1 MKNKISTAEMMEKE
15 SISKVLLKLSVP
27 AIIAMLIN
35 AIYNIVD
42 TMFVGMLNNTS
53 AIAAVSIVYPLFM
66 FIGAIGVMFGAGG
79 ASYLSRLLGEKKK
92 EEADRTLTSTIVIGC
107 IFSLI
112 FTVICIIFL
121 EQFLLMYGATETT
134 MPYAKEYG
142 YTIVAGSIFTI
153 GTGIMSNTIRAEGNS
168 KYSMIATCI
177 GGVINI
183 ILDPIFMFK
192 FGMGIKG
199 AAVATVISQLV
210 SFIFLLRYYYSK
222 KSYIKLG
229 IKFFKPTFNMFFEIL
244 KIGIPIFVTQVLA
257 SFALGFMNLGAKPYG
272 DAAVAAMGIVFRV
285 MSIGFYIVFGIGQ
298 GFQPVAGYNYG
309 AKNFTRLKEAV
320 KLSIKWSIISGIVI
334 SILFIVFAEGCM
346 LIFTRDRE
354 VINIGIKA
362 FRAASLLFP
371 LFGYINTYAVLYQ
384 ALGKALGAFILSISR
399 QGIFY
404 IPLIFIL
411 PKFIGLEGVIFCQT
425 AADGLA
431 FIETFIMAIWLNK
444 SLKKEMVE
452 ETSLDSVKKVSSF

>member
-92 EEADRTLTSTIVIGC
+92 EEADKTLTSTIIIGC

-112 FTVICIIFL
+112 FTVISIIFL
-121 EQFLLMYGATETT
+121 DKFLLMYGATETI
-134 MPYAKEYG
+134 MPYAREYG
-142 YTIVAGSIFTI
+142 YTIVLGAIFTI

-183 ILDPIFMFK
+183 ILDPIFMFR

-199 AAVATVISQLV
+199 AAVATVISQIV
-210 SFIFLLRYYYSK
+210 SFVFLLRYYYSK

-371 LFGYINTYAVLYQ
+371 LFGYVNTYAVLYQ

-444 SLKKEMVE
+444 NLKKEMVE
-452 ETSLDSVKKVSSF
+452 ETSLDSKKKVSSF

>member
-153 GTGIMSNTIRAEGNS
+153 GTAIMSNTIRAEGNS

-320 KLSIKWSIISGIVI
+320 KLSIKWSVVSGIVI

-354 VINIGIKA
+354 VINMGIKA

-371 LFGYINTYAVLYQ
+371 LFGYVNTYAVLYQ

-404 IPLIFIL
+404 IPLMYIL
-411 PKFIGLEGVIFCQT
+411 PKFMGLAGVIFCQT

-452 ETSLDSVKKVSSF
+452 ETNLDSIKKVSSL

>member
-1 MKNKISTAEMMEKE
+1 MKNKISTTEMMEKE

-92 EEADRTLTSTIVIGC
+92 EEADRALTSTIIIGC

-153 GTGIMSNTIRAEGNS
+153 GTAIMSNTIRAEGNS

-199 AAVATVISQLV
+199 AAVATVISQIV

-222 KSYIKLG
+222 KSFIRLG
-229 IKFFKPTFNMFFEIL
+229 INFLKPTVNMFVEIL

-320 KLSIKWSIISGIVI
+320 KLSIKWSVVSGIVI

-444 SLKKEMVE
+444 SLKKKMIK
-452 ETSLDSVKKVSSF
+452 ETDLDSAKEVSSF

>member
-1 MKNKISTAEMMEKE
+1 
-15 SISKVLLKLSVP
+15 
-27 AIIAMLIN
+27 
-35 AIYNIVD
+35 
-42 TMFVGMLNNTS
+42 
-53 AIAAVSIVYPLFM
+53 
-66 FIGAIGVMFGAGG
+66 
-79 ASYLSRLLGEKKK
+79 
-92 EEADRTLTSTIVIGC
+92 
-107 IFSLI
+107 
-112 FTVICIIFL
+112 
-121 EQFLLMYGATETT
+121 
-134 MPYAKEYG
+134 
-142 YTIVAGSIFTI
+142 
-153 GTGIMSNTIRAEGNS
+153 
-168 KYSMIATCI
+168 
-177 GGVINI
+177 
-183 ILDPIFMFK
+183 
-192 FGMGIKG
+192 
-199 AAVATVISQLV
+199 
-210 SFIFLLRYYYSK
+210 
-222 KSYIKLG
+222 
-229 IKFFKPTFNMFFEIL
+229 MFFEIL

-346 LIFTRDRE
+346 LIFTRDTE

-371 LFGYINTYAVLYQ
+371 LFGYVNTYAVLYQ

-404 IPLIFIL
+404 IPLMYIL
-411 PKFIGLEGVIFCQT
+411 PKFMGLEGVIFCQT

-444 SLKKEMVE
+444 SLKKEMIE
-452 ETSLDSVKKVSSF
+452 ETNLDSIKKISSF